1 MTSPPS
7 PAGSRHVDLGS
18 PPDLVDWERVNGSP
32 RRDETNQAWEREIKD
47 DECMRD
53 APPPPPPRSRTN
65 SVSDGA
71 AAPREAVEL
80 CGIAM
85 LLQHIMTNPPPGAE
99 PEHLAAFW
107 AEPDVPAPAGAAPS
121 PDVGELHDF
130 MFRLFTITGHTPE
143 CSVLAFMLILRM
155 LSFHP
160 HLRITPRNCKRL
172 LLCGVMVA
180 QKNHDD
186 APLRNVDFATAWG
199 HVLPGERP
207 VSVERVGEMERV
219 LLDALGFDLYVPRD
233 QYERTIAELHG
244 VVASHGAGVPDLPA
258 MLRRHAEFLLSPPVV
273 LPWAAPPPRTEPP
286 PPPRTRHRSLPV
298 ERRNP
303 VSSEHSR
310 DSSPPQNS
318 N

>member
-18 PPDLVDWERVNGSP
+18 PPDLVDWEKVNGSP

-53 APPPPPPRSRTN
+53 APPPPRSRTN

-80 CGIAM
+80 CGVAM

-107 AEPDVPAPAGAAPS
+107 AEPDVPAP

-130 MFRLFTITGHTPE
+130 LFRLFATTGHTPE
-143 CSVLAFMLILRM
+143 CSVLSFMYVLR
-155 LSFHP
+155 LFSYHP

-172 LLCGVMVA
+172 LLCSVMVA

-186 APLRNVDFATAWG
+186 APLRNVDFAT
-199 HVLPGERP
+199 VR
-207 VSVERVGEMERV
+207 VEIN
-219 LLDALGFDLYVPRD
+219 
-233 QYERTIAELHG
+233 QH
-244 VVASHGAGVPDLPA
+244 
-258 MLRRHAEFLLSPPVV
+258 LS
-273 LPWAAPPPRTEPP
+273 
-286 PPPRTRHRSLPV
+286 
-298 ERRNP
+298 
-303 VSSEHSR
+303 
-310 DSSPPQNS
+310 
-318 N
+318 